1 MTARLFSLLFRC
13 ALACI
18 ACMPGMTSAADSDFL
33 NPEAAFV
40 LRAPVVSENG
50 DVTLGW
56 DIAPGY
62 YLYRDRIEVSAGQS
76 KRPIDAVKPPGEVK
90 EDPTFGTVQVYHSQ
104 ATVRVPSAAGQTLG
118 VTWQGCAEA
127 GLCYPPQTRS
137 IKVGAAGSG
146 SGLPDVSGTSIP
158 ADATTRSS
166 LIGQSDQQVS
176 SLLSVRSLA
185 WTIPMFLLMGVALA
199 FTPCVLPMMPI
210 VSSVVVGANA
220 RPRRAFVLS
229 LSFVIPMAMTYAA
242 LGVGA
247 AMAGANLQSMLMSQG
262 TILFMGA
269 IFFILSL
276 AMFGVFTL
284 QLPGW
289 IRQRLDRASR
299 QREGGSARS
308 AAGLGVLSALLVGP
322 CMTAPLAGTLIY
334 IAQSGNV
341 VEGALLLFSLGLG
354 MGLPLI
360 LMGTVGA
367 GYLPKPGVWMDR
379 VKNGFGFALL
389 ATAVW
394 TVTPAVPAQA
404 ALALWSAL
412 LLLLAITVWQMSATA
427 SVRQRVV
434 VMTVGLLAGAWSAAL
449 LVGALSGGTEPLRPL
464 AQFAAR
470 GSDAAVGADRAH
482 DAMTVMTSADLST
495 RLVDAG
501 KAGRVAVVDFWAD
514 WCVECKVID
523 REVFGDSRVRAALEG
538 VDVIRVDVSANTP
551 DQRALMRT
559 RQVLGPPTVLLVDGE
574 GQEARAARLVGAFN
588 SETFLQRLD
597 AVESSDD

>member
-1 MTARLFSLLFRC
+1 
-13 ALACI
+13 
-18 ACMPGMTSAADSDFL
+18 
-33 NPEAAFV
+33 
-40 LRAPVVSENG
+40 
-50 DVTLGW
+50 
-56 DIAPGY
+56 
-62 YLYRDRIEVSAGQS
+62 
-76 KRPIDAVKPPGEVK
+76 
-90 EDPTFGTVQVYHSQ
+90 
-104 ATVRVPSAAGQTLG
+104 
-118 VTWQGCAEA
+118 
-127 GLCYPPQTRS
+127 
-137 IKVGAAGSG
+137 
-146 SGLPDVSGTSIP
+146 
-158 ADATTRSS
+158 
-166 LIGQSDQQVS
+166 
-176 SLLSVRSLA
+176 
-185 WTIPMFLLMGVALA
+185 
-199 FTPCVLPMMPI
+199 
-210 VSSVVVGANA
+210 
-220 RPRRAFVLS
+220 
-229 LSFVIPMAMTYAA
+229 
-242 LGVGA
+242 
-247 AMAGANLQSMLMSQG
+247 
-262 TILFMGA
+262 MGA
-269 IFFILSL
+269 IFFTLSL

-367 GYLPKPGVWMDR
+367 GYMPKPGVWMDR

-394 TVTPAVPAQA
+394 TVPPAVPAQA

-412 LLLLAITVWQMSATA
+412 LLLLAISVWQMSAMA

-482 DAMTVMTSADLST
+482 DAMTVMTSADLGM

-574 GQEARAARLVGAFN
+574 GQEARAARLVGASN